1 VVFSTAKNSSA
12 HSPRKGRFVMAKM
25 KAGITGFIPK
35 DADFYETLKSYA
47 KMGYHAF
54 ESAGYLFRQGDP
66 VENAKR
72 VRDMGLEIITM
83 GANLRDGNKPD
94 TPKLIKDCK
103 LVGVDRVTF
112 YHSSA
117 ASYRFADRPDLP
129 KWPEMKEEIATVN
142 QLGKDLA
149 REGISLVFH
158 NHDPE
163 FTTIYQGVP
172 LFWLLAA
179 NCEDLK
185 FEVDLAWAHYA
196 GWDPAKLISTL
207 GDRVVSLHVK
217 DYIPGDN
224 FEYKSRTVTVPRYC
238 APGAGVVDLF
248 ACFRAAEKIGVKW
261 AIIEQDMLYLLS
273 YAESVQAA
281 YYNMKETG
289 FVE

>member
-1 VVFSTAKNSSA
+1 
-12 HSPRKGRFVMAKM
+12 MAKM
-25 KAGITGFIPK
+25 KAGITGFIPR
-35 DADFYETLKSYA
+35 DADFYETLGLYA

-54 ESAGYLFRQGDP
+54 ENAGYLFRQGDP
-66 VENAKR
+66 AENARR
-72 VRDMGLEIITM
+72 VRGLGLELLTIS
-83 GANLRDGNKPD
+83 ANTRDGNRPAAAQLAAD
-94 TPKLIKDCK
+94 AR
-103 LVGVDRVTF
+103 LVGVKRVTV

-129 KWPEMKEEIATVN
+129 EWPEMKKEIALLS
-142 QLGKDLA
+142 QLGRDLA
-149 REGISLVFH
+149 AEGISLVFH

-179 NCEDLK
+179 SCEDLK
-185 FEVDLAWAHYA
+185 FEIDLAWARYA
-196 GWDPAKLISTL
+196 GWDPAALIATL

-224 FEYKSRTVTVPRYC
+224 FEYKARTVRVPRYC

-248 ACFRAAEKIGVKW
+248 SCFQAAEKTGVPW
-261 AIIEQDMLYLLS
+261 AIIEQDMQYLLS
-273 YAESVQAA
+273 HAESVQAA

>member
-1 VVFSTAKNSSA
+1 
-12 HSPRKGRFVMAKM
+12 MAKM
-25 KAGITGFIPK
+25 KAGLTGFIPK

-54 ESAGYLFRQGDP
+54 ENAGYLFRQGDP
-66 VENAKR
+66 AENAKK
-72 VRDMGLEIITM
+72 VRGLGLDLITV
-83 GANLRDGNKPD
+83 GANLRDRQRPD
-94 TPKLIKDCK
+94 AAQLVKNAKQ
-103 LVGVDRVTF
+103 VGVKRVTF

-117 ASYRFADRPDLP
+117 ASYRFDDRPDMP
-129 KWPEMKEEIATVN
+129 EWPEMKEEIATVN

-149 REGISLVFH
+149 KEGITLVFH

-172 LFWLLAA
+172 LFWLMAA
-179 NCEDLK
+179 TCEDLK
-185 FEVDLAWAHYA
+185 FEIDLAWAHYA
-196 GWDPAKLISTL
+196 GWDPAKLITTL

-224 FEYKSRTVTVPRYC
+224 FEHKSRTVRVPRYC
-238 APGAGVVDLF
+238 APGAGLVDLF
-248 ACFRAAEKIGVKW
+248 ACFQAAEKIGVPW
-261 AIIEQDMLYLLS
+261 AIIEQDMQYQLTH
-273 YAESVQAA
+273 AESVQAA

>member
-1 VVFSTAKNSSA
+1 
-12 HSPRKGRFVMAKM
+12 MAKM
-25 KAGITGFIPK
+25 KAGLTGFIPK
-35 DADFYETLKSYA
+35 GADFYETLGSYA

-54 ESAGYLFRQGDP
+54 ENAGFLFRQGDP
-66 VENAKR
+66 AENAKK
-72 VRDMGLEIITM
+72 VRGLGLELITV
-83 GANLRDGNKPD
+83 GANLQDGRRPD
-94 TPKLIKDCK
+94 AAELVKNAG
-103 LVGVDRVTF
+103 LVGVKRVTF

-117 ASYRFADRPDLP
+117 ASYRFADRPEP
-129 KWPEMKEEIATVN
+129 PEWPEMKEEIAAVDR
-142 QLGKDLA
+142 LGKDLA
-149 REGISLVFH
+149 GEGIALVFH

-179 NCEDLK
+179 SCGDLK
-185 FEVDLAWAHYA
+185 FEIDLAWAHYA
-196 GWDPAKLISTL
+196 GWDPAKLIAVL

-224 FEYKSRTVTVPRYC
+224 FEYKSRTVRVPRYC

-248 ACFRAAEKIGVKW
+248 ACFQAAEKIGVPW
-261 AIIEQDMLYLLS
+261 AIIEQDMQYLLTH
-273 YAESVQAA
+273 AESAQAA